1 MNKKLRK
8 WNWKT
13 HKYEDFEIP
22 ATRRPATYAYDMDTH
37 IDCASCG
44 VSVAY
49 GLTYTSMEIHTEM
62 GIGYCVCQECFEE
75 ECKRAA
81 KFRREKYHG

>member
-1 MNKKLRK
+1 MAKRLRR

-13 HKYEDFEIP
+13 HEYEDFEVP
-22 ATRRPATYAYDMDTH
+22 ENRLTKTYALDMDTH

-44 VSVAY
+44 VGVAY

-62 GIGYCVCQECFEE
+62 GIGYCVCQECHEE
-75 ECKRAA
+75 ECKR
-81 KFRREKYHG
+81 RVKYGN